1 MAYADRKAG
10 SSRIVAIVI
19 VALVHAVLGYALITG
34 LAYNV
39 VKKVAEDLNTF
50 DVKEEPPPPEEEPP
64 PPPPEQPTEP
74 PPVVAPPPIVQ
85 NPNPPPVV
93 VRTVQTPPPVFI
105 PTPTAPPAP
114 PPAPPAP
121 PTVSKAAGA
130 KGNPAQW
137 ITQDD
142 YPPGALRR
150 EESGTTAVS
159 WEINSQ
165 GRVQNCKV
173 TSSSGSPELDNTVCR
188 LLERRGRYSP
198 AMDAS
203 GNPIVSRASRRV
215 VWQLPDR

>member
-1 MAYADRKAG
+1 MAYADRNQG

-19 VALVHAVLGYALITG
+19 VALVHAVLGYVLITG

-64 PPPPEQPTEP
+64 PPPPDQPMEP

-93 VRTVQTPPPVFI
+93 IQTVRTPPPVFI
-105 PTPTAPPAP
+105 PTPAA

-121 PTVSKAAGA
+121 PAAPVVSKAAGA
-130 KGNPAQW
+130 KGDPARW

-159 WEINSQ
+159 WEINTQ
-165 GRVQNCKV
+165 GRVENCRV
-173 TSSSGSPELDNTVCR
+173 TASSGSSELDQAVCR

-198 AMDAS
+198 ALDQA
-203 GNPIVSRASRRV
+203 GNPMRSRASRRV
-215 VWQLPDR
+215 VWQLPDN